1 MSYKTLRGNTVDYD
15 FGFIGK
21 PIHQWTEQDEVLR
34 QKYRSC
40 FLALQYA
47 ENELIA
53 KRAEVI
59 KLQHEN
65 DFMQRLIDKHMI
77 GEV

>member
-1 MSYKTLRGNTVDYD
+1 MPYKTVRGYSIDYE

-21 PIHQWTEQDEVLR
+21 PIHQWTEQDKVLVE
-34 QKYRSC
+34 KYKQC
-40 FLALQYA
+40 FNALQHA
-47 ENELIA
+47 ENELIS
-53 KRAEVI
+53 KRAEVL

-77 GEV
+77 GE